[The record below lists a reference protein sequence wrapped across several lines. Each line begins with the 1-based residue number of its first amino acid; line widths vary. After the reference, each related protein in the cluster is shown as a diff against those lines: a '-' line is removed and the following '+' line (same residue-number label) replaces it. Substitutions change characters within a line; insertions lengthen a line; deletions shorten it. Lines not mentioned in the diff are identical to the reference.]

1 MISFFVD
8 SSIVVTLHHHVGA
21 ERRNRGGVARQ
32 AFETGLKDAPVFCSD
47 SSPALM
53 GQPYFHAG
61 ELPQQPSELFED
73 PVAGRTQP
81 WIVGWQLH
89 ALLLSQSFA
98 WMLKD
103 VLLLDAGR
111 TFDPQIHDSGEFICG
126 EALAPN

>member
-1 MISFFVD
+1 
-8 SSIVVTLHHHVGA
+8 
-21 ERRNRGGVARQ
+21 
-32 AFETGLKDAPVFCSD
+32 
-47 SSPALM
+47 M

-61 ELPQQPSELFED
+61 QLPQQRSELFED

-81 WIVGWQLH
+81 WIVGWQIY

-126 EALAPN
+126 QALAPDQFQNVGLVACGQPHQLPCGRWG